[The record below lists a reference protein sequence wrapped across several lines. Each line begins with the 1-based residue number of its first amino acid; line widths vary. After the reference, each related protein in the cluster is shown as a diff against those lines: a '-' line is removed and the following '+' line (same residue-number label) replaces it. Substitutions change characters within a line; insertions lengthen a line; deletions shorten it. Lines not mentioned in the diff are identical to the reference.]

1 MAEKQTNKE
10 RLKDITDSIERGI
23 QDLFQSD
30 KYAEYLRTMSRF
42 HRYSVNNQ
50 MLIYMQKPDA
60 TLVAGFNKWRDQ
72 FERNVMK
79 GEKGIKI
86 IAPTPFKKK
95 IEQEKLDPDTKM
107 PMLDSDGKVIIEE
120 KEIKIPMYK
129 PVTVFDVSQTDGKP
143 LPQLASD
150 LSGNVQ
156 NYEVFMEALRRSSPV
171 PIDIK
176 PIHDGSDG
184 FFSLDNQSITIREGM
199 SEIQTV
205 SAVVHEIA
213 HSKLHNQKKIAEP
226 KDAEKY
232 QEVEI
237 FDVPGLFSNGR
248 IADEDIPKG
257 LFRYDLRGSDDDP
270 GMPVT
275 VENHVVVNHAG
286 SILTAQPLDLG
297 EEGRLTFTE
306 EEGLNFVGGEITAYR
321 FFNEQ
326 LKDRNTEEV
335 EAESISFA
343 VCAYYG
349 IATGENSFGYIATWS
364 KDKELKELRA
374 SLETINKTSS
384 ELITD
389 IDRHY
394 GEIMKER
401 EAELAIETEE
411 KPLEEM
417 NILEMVDYFMDQGM
431 TEEQANDLANAEWQA
446 RDVRQRG
453 NEVVQKEKLDA
464 LYAENPIQDE
474 DWFYHHPD
482 RQAFEAVYFNPDSV
496 AGGQYVIMTLPY
508 ELISDAVE
516 QTNDTKSFFE
526 FLEQRASYTELVDI
540 TDDDF
545 RATMESYKNRPAD
558 FIGHSEE
565 VRNALIATVAKEIED
580 PVLQS
585 PTDEALYLVDDTVYL
600 HVQPT
605 EGGWDY
611 TLYDKESK
619 KLLDGGI
626 IETADIE
633 ASPVSSIAGA
643 VRTEV
648 FAVQGMTP
656 TKVVFEDISILDEL
670 LEAQNAE
677 VKVYTGDDA
686 LKNAVSDFVDE
697 IARKVQEEMPVQAPD
712 NGYMPDPSMSIEAM
726 NAYGYMDSDMLPL
739 SKERALE
746 LFERDVPIYMLYEGN
761 TEAMAFEAEDIVLFS
776 GCFGITREDWDAI
789 KNEVPPM
796 DVDLIRQKRE
806 QAFLESAGDTF
817 AIYQLKRNE
826 ATADLTFMDYAYLEK
841 KGIEPQRDKYE
852 LVYTG
857 ALTGDG
863 SQIEK
868 LEDLYRTFN
877 IDHPQDFTG
886 HSLSKS
892 DIVALK
898 EAGVVSYHYV
908 DSIGYKELPNF
919 LKSSNYLKTAEMQ
932 MEDDYGMIDGVINNG
947 PKEPAKAVNKTE
959 ETKSKKPSV
968 LAKLRKYQDEDRQAT
983 TMHRSAERDL

>member
-42 HRYSVNNQ
+42 HRYSVNNT

-107 PMLDSDGKVIIEE
+107 PMLDADGKVIIEE
-120 KEIKIPMYK
+120 KEIKIPMFK

-156 NYEVFMEALRRSSPV
+156 NYEAFMEALRRSSPV

-248 IADEDIPKG
+248 IADKDIPKG

-275 VENHVVVNHAG
+275 VENHVTVNHAG

-297 EEGRLTFTE
+297 EDGRLYLTE

-401 EAELAIETEE
+401 EAE
-411 KPLEEM
+411 
-417 NILEMVDYFMDQGM
+417 V
-431 TEEQANDLANAEWQA
+431 
-446 RDVRQRG
+446 
-453 NEVVQKEKLDA
+453 
-464 LYAENPIQDE
+464 
-474 DWFYHHPD
+474 
-482 RQAFEAVYFNPDSV
+482 
-496 AGGQYVIMTLPY
+496 
-508 ELISDAVE
+508 AVE
-516 QTNDTKSFFE
+516 APVK
-526 FLEQRASYTELVDI
+526 
-540 TDDDF
+540 
-545 RATMESYKNRPAD
+545 
-558 FIGHSEE
+558 EE
-565 VRNALIATVAKEIED
+565 

-585 PTDEALYLVDDTVYL
+585 PTEEEALYLVDDTVYL

-670 LEAQNAE
+670 LEAQNTE
-677 VKVYTGDDA
+677 IE
-686 LKNAVSDFVDE
+686 AVASAQTADPIDE
-697 IARKVQEEMPVQAPD
+697 IARKVQEETPVQAPD

-761 TEAMAFEAEDIVLFS
+761 TEAMAFETEDIVLFS

-789 KNEVPPM
+789 KDQIPPM
-796 DVDLIRQKRE
+796 DMETVRQKRE
-806 QAFLESAGDTF
+806 QAFHESPGDTY
-817 AIYQLKRNE
+817 AIYQLKRDPS
-826 ATADLTFMDYAYLEK
+826 TAELSFMNSEWLQAH
-841 KGIEPQRDKYE
+841 GIEPKYE
-852 LVYTG
+852 NYELIYTG
-857 ALTGDG
+857 ALTQDG
-863 SQIEK
+863 SQIDK
-868 LEDLYRTFN
+868 LEDLYRIFN
-877 IDHPQDFTG
+877 IEHPQDFTG
-886 HSLSKS
+886 HSLSIS

-898 EAGVVSYHYV
+898 QAGVVSYHYV
-908 DSIGYKELPNF
+908 DSIGYKELTNF
-919 LKSSNYLKTAEMQ
+919 RNTANHLKNAEMQ

-947 PKEPAKAVNKTE
+947 RKEPVKAPAPKKE
-959 ETKSKKPSV
+959 ETKTKKPSV
-968 LAKLRKYQDEDRQAT
+968 LAKLRQYQEEDRKAT
-983 TMHRSAERDL
+983 TQHRSAERDL

>member
-1 MAEKQTNKE
+1 MPENEKQTNKE

-42 HRYSVNNQ
+42 HKYSVNNT

-72 FERNVMK
+72 FERNVLK

-86 IAPTPFKKK
+86 IAPTPYKKK
-95 IEQEKLDPDTKM
+95 IEQEKRDPDTNL
-107 PMLDSDGKVIIEE
+107 PMLDADGKVIIEE

-150 LSGNVQ
+150 LQGNVQ

-171 PIDIK
+171 PIEII
-176 PIHDGSDG
+176 PIRDGADG
-184 FFSLDNQSITIREGM
+184 YFSLDNQKIAIREGM
-199 SEIQTV
+199 SEVQTV

-213 HSKLHNQKKIAEP
+213 HSKLHNQKKIEEP
-226 KDAEKY
+226 KNAPKY

-237 FDVPGLFSNGR
+237 FDVPALFSNGR
-248 IADEDIPKG
+248 VSLADLPEG
-257 LFRYDLRGSDDDP
+257 LYRYDLRGSDDDP

-275 VENHVVVNHAG
+275 IEQNVAVNHAG
-286 SILTAQPLDLG
+286 AIITAKPLDLG
-297 EEGRLTFTE
+297 EEGRLYLTE
-306 EEGLNFVGGEITAYR
+306 EEGLNFVGGEISMQR

-326 LKDRNTEEV
+326 QKDRNTEEV

-374 SLETINKTSS
+374 SLETINSTSS

-394 GEIMKER
+394 AEIMKER
-401 EAELAIETEE
+401 EAEMAIETEE

-417 NILEMVDYFMDQGM
+417 NILEMVDYFMEQGM

-453 NEVVQKEKLDA
+453 NDVVQKEKLDA
-464 LYAENPIQDE
+464 LYAENPIGND

-482 RQAFEAVYFNPDSV
+482 SMTFEAVYFNPDSN

-516 QTNDTKSFFE
+516 QTNDAQSFFE
-526 FLEQRASYTELVDI
+526 FLEERASHTELVDI
-540 TDDDF
+540 TDEDF
-545 RATMESYKNRPAD
+545 RATMESYKNRTAD
-558 FIGHSEE
+558 FVGRSDE
-565 VRNALIATVAKEIED
+565 VMTSLITTVAKEVDD
-580 PVLQS
+580 PVLSSYIEETQS
-585 PTDEALYLVDDTVYL
+585 TEEHIADDVA
-600 HVQPT
+600 
-605 EGGWDY
+605 
-611 TLYDKESK
+611 ESPA
-619 KLLDGGI
+619 D
-626 IETADIE
+626 TADTIE
-633 ASPVSSIAGA
+633 
-643 VRTEV
+643 
-648 FAVQGMTP
+648 
-656 TKVVFEDISILDEL
+656 
-670 LEAQNAE
+670 
-677 VKVYTGDDA
+677 
-686 LKNAVSDFVDE
+686 E
-697 IARKVQEEMPVQAPD
+697 IARKVQEEEPVQAPE

-789 KNEVPPM
+789 KDEIPPM
-796 DVDLIRQKRE
+796 DLELIKQKRE
-806 QAFLESAGDTF
+806 QAFLESPGDTY
-817 AIYQLKRNE
+817 AIYQLKNDDTVAELR
-826 ATADLTFMDYAYLEK
+826 FMNSDHLK
-841 KGIEPQRDKYE
+841 VKGVEPQYENYE

-857 ALTGDG
+857 ALTQDG

-868 LEDLYRTFN
+868 LEELYRIFN
-877 IDHPQDFTG
+877 IEHPQDFTG
-886 HSLSKS
+886 HSLSIS

-898 EAGVVSYHYV
+898 QAGVVSYHYV
-908 DSIGYKELPNF
+908 DSIGYKELHNF
-919 LKSSNYLKTAEMQ
+919 RSTDNHLKNAEMQ
-932 MEDDYGMIDGVINNG
+932 LEDDYGMIDGVINNA
-947 PKEPAKAVNKTE
+947 PKEPVKAPAPKKE
-959 ETKSKKPSV
+959 ETKAKKPSV
-968 LAKLRKYQDEDRQAT
+968 LAKLRQYQDEDRKAT
-983 TMHRSAERDL
+983 TQHRSAERDLI

>member
-1 MAEKQTNKE
+1 MPENEMQTNKE

-42 HRYSVNNQ
+42 HKYSVNNT

-95 IEQEKLDPDTKM
+95 IEQEKRDPDTNL
-107 PMLDSDGKVIIEE
+107 PMLDADGKVIIEE
-120 KEIKIPMYK
+120 KEIKIPMFK

-150 LSGNVQ
+150 LQGNVQ

-171 PIDIK
+171 PIDFK
-176 PIHDGSDG
+176 PIADNADGY
-184 FFSLDNQSITIREGM
+184 FSLDNQRITIREGM
-199 SEIQTV
+199 SEVQTV
-205 SAVVHEIA
+205 SAVVHEIGHA
-213 HSKLHNQKKIAEP
+213 KLHNQKKIEEP
-226 KDAEKY
+226 KDAEKF
-232 QEVEI
+232 QEIEI

-248 IADEDIPKG
+248 ISSADIPEG
-257 LFRYDLRGSDDDP
+257 MYIYDLRGSDDDP
-270 GMPVT
+270 GMPIT
-275 VENHVVVNHAG
+275 VENHVTVNHAG
-286 SILTAQPLDLG
+286 SIITAKPLDLG

-306 EEGLNFVGGEITAYR
+306 EEGLNFVGGEISAYR
-321 FFNEQ
+321 FHNEQ

-374 SLETINKTSS
+374 SLETINSTSS

-394 GEIMKER
+394 AEIMKER
-401 EAELAIETEE
+401 EAEMAIETEE

-417 NILEMVDYFMDQGM
+417 NILEMVDYFMEQGM

-453 NEVVQKEKLDA
+453 NEVVNKEKLDA
-464 LYAENPIQDE
+464 LYAENPIGDD

-482 RQAFEAVYFNPDSV
+482 SMTFEAVYFNPDST

-516 QTNDTKSFFE
+516 QTNDTQSFFE
-526 FLEQRASYTELVDI
+526 FLEERASHTELVDI
-540 TDDDF
+540 TDEDF
-545 RATMESYKNRPAD
+545 RATMESYKSRPAD
-558 FIGHSEE
+558 FVGRSDE
-565 VRNALIATVAKEIED
+565 VMDTLIKTVAKEVDD
-580 PVLQS
+580 PVLS
-585 PTDEALYLVDDTVYL
+585 SYIEETTATEPT
-600 HVQPT
+600 
-605 EGGWDY
+605 
-611 TLYDKESK
+611 
-619 KLLDGGI
+619 
-626 IETADIE
+626 
-633 ASPVSSIAGA
+633 
-643 VRTEV
+643 TEV
-648 FAVQGMTP
+648 SDEENP
-656 TKVVFEDISILDEL
+656 T
-670 LEAQNAE
+670 
-677 VKVYTGDDA
+677 
-686 LKNAVSDFVDE
+686 SDSNDVIDE
-697 IARKVQEEMPVQAPD
+697 IARKVQEEEPVQAPD

-761 TEAMAFEAEDIVLFS
+761 TEAMAFDTEDIVLFS

-796 DVDLIRQKRE
+796 DLEIIKQKRE
-806 QAFLESAGDTF
+806 QAFLESPGDTY
-817 AIYQLKRNE
+817 AIYQLKRDD
-826 ATADLTFMDYAYLEK
+826 ATADIRFMNSDYLRE
-841 KGIEPQRDKYE
+841 KGIEPQYENYE
-852 LVYTG
+852 LIYTG
-857 ALTGDG
+857 ALSKDG
-863 SQIEK
+863 SQIDK
-868 LEDLYRTFN
+868 LEDLYRIFN
-877 IDHPQDFTG
+877 IEHPQDFTG
-886 HSLSKS
+886 HSLSIS

-898 EAGVVSYHYV
+898 QAGVVSYHYV
-908 DSIGYKELPNF
+908 DSVGYKELTNF
-919 LKSSNYLKTAEMQ
+919 RNTDNHLKNAEMQ
-932 MEDDYGMIDGVINNG
+932 VEDDYGMIDGVINNG
-947 PKEPAKAVNKTE
+947 PKQTEKPAPKVE

-968 LAKLRKYQDEDRQAT
+968 LAKLRQYQAEDRQAT
-983 TMHRSAERDL
+983 TQHRSAERDLI